1 MPYLQ
6 HGPFFGPCGRLK
18 FIRQSGIIDE
28 RRNHEDKTKVLVCLA
43 AVCVVLS
50 LFFWPEKEPDAYSSA
65 TIEAAEEVSRAE
77 TEMLAPD
84 ERLYGE
90 DGDVRLQDLYNQKPV
105 CLFFWAVWSDDSLKN
120 LALLEEMYQKYGA
133 DVTFVAVPTGPDA
146 DKGAAYCR
154 KKGYGI
160 PVYGGD
166 GQLFRDY
173 GIADVPQVIFIARG
187 GQMSFPYRGVLT
199 ERQMEVELEK
209 IK

>member
-28 RRNHEDKTKVLVCLA
+28 RRNHEDKNESTGMLSRRLRRAQPLFLARKRTRCLQ
-43 AVCVVLS
+43 LGDNRS
-50 LFFWPEKEPDAYSSA
+50 GRRSEPGRNGNAG
-65 TIEAAEEVSRAE
+65 
-77 TEMLAPD
+77 PD

-173 GIADVPQVIFIARG
+173 GIATCRRSSSSPGAAR
-187 GQMSFPYRGVLT
+187 
-199 ERQMEVELEK
+199 
-209 IK
+209 

>member
-1 MPYLQ
+1 M
-6 HGPFFGPCGRLK
+6 RT
-18 FIRQSGIIDE
+18 
-28 RRNHEDKTKVLVCLA
+28 KTKVLVCLA

-133 DVTFVAVPTGPDA
+133 DVTFVAVLPVPMLTRGQPTAARKATGSPSMA
-146 DKGAAYCR
+146 VTANFFVTTASPTCRRSSSSPGAAR
-154 KKGYGI
+154 
-160 PVYGGD
+160 
-166 GQLFRDY
+166 
-173 GIADVPQVIFIARG
+173 
-187 GQMSFPYRGVLT
+187 
-199 ERQMEVELEK
+199 
-209 IK
+209 

>member
-1 MPYLQ
+1 M
-6 HGPFFGPCGRLK
+6 RT
-18 FIRQSGIIDE
+18 
-28 RRNHEDKTKVLVCLA
+28 KTKVLVCLA

-199 ERQMEVELEK
+199 ERQMEGELEK

>member
-1 MPYLQ
+1 MTT
-6 HGPFFGPCGRLK
+6 
-18 FIRQSGIIDE
+18 
-28 RRNHEDKTKVLVCLA
+28 KTKILAFLA

-65 TIEAAEEVSRAE
+65 TIDAAEEVSRAD

-84 ERLYGE
+84 ERLYGPK
-90 DGDVRLQDLYNQKPV
+90 GKVRLQTLYNQKPV

-120 LALLEEMYQKYGA
+120 LAVMEEMYQKYGQ
-133 DVTFVAVPTGPDA
+133 DISFVAVPTGPDA
-146 DKGAAYCR
+146 EKGAAYCL
-154 KKGYGI
+154 KKGYDL

-166 GQLFRDY
+166 GQFFRDY
-173 GIADVPQVIFIARG
+173 GITDVPQVIFIARG

-199 ERQMEVELEK
+199 ARQMEVELEK

>member
-1 MPYLQ
+1 MASQY
-6 HGPFFGPCGRLK
+6 K
-18 FIRQSGIIDE
+18 
-28 RRNHEDKTKVLVCLA
+28 N
-43 AVCVVLS
+43 
-50 LFFWPEKEPDAYSSA
+50 LFF
-65 TIEAAEEVSRAE
+65 
-77 TEMLAPD
+77 
-84 ERLYGE
+84 
-90 DGDVRLQDLYNQKPV
+90 DLDDT
-105 CLFFWAVWSDDSLKN
+105 LWAFSLN
-120 LALLEEMYQKYGA
+120 ARDTFEEMYQKYGA